1 MCRSFFF
8 TKGGD
13 IFLKRE
19 RNPGFNLEIMGR
31 VRKIVKRVTV
41 RENILKTQLNIN
53 KSQKRG
59 TFFFLKT
66 RNAAFDIRTIN

>member
-1 MCRSFFF
+1 MCKSFFF
-8 TKGGD
+8 TKVGD

-19 RNPGFNLEIMGR
+19 RNPGFNLEIMVR

-53 KSQKRG
+53 KSQKRD
-59 TFFFLKT
+59 TFFS
-66 RNAAFDIRTIN
+66 